1 MFFKMKS
8 CLSILIGIMSSF
20 CFLIS
25 CKQQE
30 IALRNFIQQGD
41 KGIKRPREEKPVA
54 NIYEFSGQIS
64 LKPKGESNWT
74 RVAEKMDL
82 FAGDSVFVHKDGTI
96 HIEYYGAGASLMMK
110 EFSFFIVGKNPPGY
124 SRFKRKSGYGNSS
137 IGFSREQSNDSAVA
151 KPTMEGAK
159 KSTSVQQNLGIQMQR
174 DITRILVIEPLGDV
188 HLFARNFPTL
198 LSVKFEKTWDEVG
211 LWCFVWSTSAHSS
224 EPVWVGFRKGSV
236 QDIPIE
242 KPGNYIVQII
252 TEDESRTTRP
262 IVVSAKKRE
271 NGLPKFFPEI
281 SFAVKNSQPLT
292 VDYR

>member
-1 MFFKMKS
+1 MFFKMKYY
-8 CLSILIGIMSSF
+8 LSILIVIMSSF
-20 CFLIS
+20 CLLTS

-30 IALRNFIQQGD
+30 IALGNFIQQGD
-41 KGIKRPREEKPVA
+41 KGMKRSSEEKPVA
-54 NIYEFSGQIS
+54 NVYESSGQIS

-82 FAGDSVFVHKDGTI
+82 FAGDSLFVHKDSTI
-96 HIEYYGAGASLMMK
+96 RIEYYGAGASLVMK

-137 IGFSREQSNDSAVA
+137 IGFLRAQSSDSAFA
-151 KPTMEGAK
+151 KPTLEGAN

-174 DITRILVIEPLGDV
+174 DITRIPVIEPLGDV
-188 HLFARNFPTL
+188 HLYVRNFPTF
-198 LSVKFEKTWDEVG
+198 LSVKFEKTWDGVG
-211 LWCFVWSTSAHSS
+211 LWCFVWSISAQSS

-242 KPGNYIVQII
+242 KPGDYIVQII

-262 IVVSAKKRE
+262 IIVSAKKRE
-271 NGLPKFFPEI
+271 NRLLKFFPQL
-281 SFAVKNSQPLT
+281 SFIEKNLQPITLEF
-292 VDYR
+292 R